1 MGEDVVEEVG
11 GGDGGGDGGEVGDGC
26 AEVEGDEVGGEGGV
40 KAFDD
45 LSECGGCGLEGLSVA
60 LGGED
65 DVVWGGVDVG
75 VDGVKDGLSQP
86 VNALAV
92 LRGDGYGDG
101 GVGLTCWG

>member
-11 GGDGGGDGGEVGDGC
+11 SGDGGGDGGEVGDCC

-45 LSECGGCGLEGLSVA
+45 LSECCGCGLEGLGVA

-65 DVVWGGVDVG
+65 DVVGGGVDVG
-75 VDGVKDGLSQP
+75 VDGVKDGLSQS
-86 VNALAV
+86 VNALMV
-92 LRGDGYGDG
+92 LRGDGYGVG
-101 GVGLTCWG
+101 CVGV